1 MPLENSGNQL
11 FGNLKLV
18 AFQQAARSIPYLK
31 DVDARDKFSQVNSNP
46 VAGNRLAIH
55 FSTQKRI
62 KLNNRTSFYRLLKFK
77 IDEGRSGVGK
87 EMNQFRLRI
96 IAGTKAFL
104 SKSDLGQGG
113 KNEYG
118 NEFLHGFL

>member
-62 KLNNRTSFYRLLKFK
+62 KLNNRTSFYRLFKLK
-77 IDEGRSGVGK
+77 IDKRRSGVGK
-87 EMNQFRLRI
+87 EVYQFRLRSI
-96 IAGTKAFL
+96 TRTQAFL
-104 SKSDLGQGG
+104 SKAGLRQGG
-113 KNEYG
+113 KNEYR